1 MKSFGNLL
9 KKREP
14 WEVVAAK
21 LERSVDAVKM
31 KAKRLGLNVVVE
43 GGGGQQQQMIFL
55 KSCPVLKRS

>member
-1 MKSFGNLL
+1 LKSFGNLS

-31 KAKRLGLNVVVE
+31 KAKRLGLNVVVDPLPP
-43 GGGGQQQQMIFL
+43 QQQMIFL

>member
-1 MKSFGNLL
+1 LKSFGNLL

-31 KAKRLGLNVVVE
+31 KAKRLDLNVVVDPLPP
-43 GGGGQQQQMIFL
+43 QQQQMIFL